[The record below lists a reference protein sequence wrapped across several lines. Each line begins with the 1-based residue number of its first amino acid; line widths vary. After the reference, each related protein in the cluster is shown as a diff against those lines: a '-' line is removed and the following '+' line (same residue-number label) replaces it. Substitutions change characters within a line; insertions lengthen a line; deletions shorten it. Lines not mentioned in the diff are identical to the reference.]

1 MEPLRARMEE
11 RKADLTSYLTSGGPK
26 DFVEYV
32 KAVSK
37 LQIVQMTLDDI
48 AEIETRYIED

>member
-1 MEPLRARMEE
+1 MEE

-26 DFVEYV
+26 GFVEYV